1 MDLQHADVRRAA
13 VAGLIGTAAMTG
25 LWQAEMQLG
34 LARFA
39 VGDILSNLLAVI
51 TAHTRLGSLMGWVLH
66 FTAGILLALLYAA
79 WAGPRRH
86 LPVAWGL
93 LYGAAIFLVAQ
104 LVFMPLVGAGLFSRG
119 DPAMLI
125 GSLVGHLV
133 YGGLVGLI
141 YGAPALG
148 GVIALQRR
156 HQAG

>member
-1 MDLQHADVRRAA
+1 MGLQHANVRRAA

-39 VGDILSNLLAVI
+39 VGDILSNLLAVV
-51 TAHTRLGSLMGWVLH
+51 TAHTRLGPLMGWVLH

-86 LPVAWGL
+86 LPIAWGL
-93 LYGAAIFLVAQ
+93 LYGATIFLVAQ

-119 DPAMLI
+119 DAAMLT

-141 YGAPALG
+141 YGAPALAG
-148 GVIALQRR
+148 GTALRPP
-156 HQAG
+156 QAVA

>member
-1 MDLQHADVRRAA
+1 MSLQHANVRRAA
-13 VAGLIGTAAMTG
+13 VAGLIGTAAMTA

-34 LARFA
+34 LASLA
-39 VGDILSNLLAVI
+39 VGDILSNLLSVI
-51 TAHTRLGSLMGWVLH
+51 TAHTALGPLMGWVLH

-79 WAGPRRH
+79 WAGPRR
-86 LPVAWGL
+86 PVPMAWGL
-93 LYGAAIFLVAQ
+93 LYGVMIFLVAQ

-141 YGAPALG
+141 YGAPALSR
-148 GVIALQRR
+148 VNPLQPR
-156 HQAG
+156 QPLA

>member
-1 MDLQHADVRRAA
+1 MSLQHANVRRAA
-13 VAGLIGTAAMTG
+13 VAGLIGTAAMTA

-34 LARFA
+34 LASFA
-39 VGDILSNLLAVI
+39 VGDILSNLLSVV
-51 TAHTRLGSLMGWVLH
+51 TAHTVLGPLMGWVLH

-79 WAGPRRH
+79 WAGPRRQV
-86 LPVAWGL
+86 PVAWGL

-141 YGAPALG
+141 YGAPALPG
-148 GVIALQRR
+148 MIDFQPRR
-156 HQAG
+156 PMA